1 MKTSKQAI
9 HQYLERQLH
18 SKEEELCLLPFIAD
32 IRKDHPTMSC
42 RAMYFKIKP
51 ETLGRDA
58 FEFLCKTHG
67 FSIEQK
73 PCYKRTTDSFGVTRF
88 KDLTKDLKLTGINQ
102 MFSSD
107 ITYYEICERFYYMTF
122 ILDCYSR
129 MIIGYSVSKRMFT
142 EQTTLPALEMAI
154 KFRKNN
160 WVEGIIF
167 HSDGGGQ
174 YYDKAFLQLTEK
186 FKLKNS
192 MCEYAWEN
200 GKAERINGVIKNNY
214 LKHLDIKNYE
224 DLLIN
229 VDRVVTLYNNE
240 KPHKALNYLTP
251 LEYENKLLTS
261 QKQTTLK
268 MKESFEANS

>member
-1 MKTSKQAI
+1 MTTSKQAI

-18 SKEEELCLLPFIAD
+18 IKEEELCLLPLIAD

-42 RAMYFKIKP
+42 RAMYFKLKP
-51 ETLGRDA
+51 ETFGRDS
-58 FEFLCKTHG
+58 FEELCRANG

-88 KDLTKDLKLTGINQ
+88 KDLTKDLVLTGINQ

-107 ITYYEICERFYYMTF
+107 ITYYEISGRFYYITF
-122 ILDCYSR
+122 VLDCYSR
-129 MIIGYSVSKRMFT
+129 MIVGHSVSTRMFT

-154 KFRKNN
+154 KLRRKS
-160 WVEGIIF
+160 WVDGIIF

-174 YYDKAFLQLTEK
+174 YYDKAFLQLTTK
-186 FKLKNS
+186 YKLRNS

-214 LKHLDIKNYE
+214 LRHLPIANYN
-224 DLLIN
+224 DLVKN
-229 VDRVVTLYNNE
+229 VDRVVSLYNTG

-251 LEYENKLLTS
+251 LDFENKLLTS
-261 QKQTTLK
+261 LKQTTPK
-268 MKESFEANS
+268 MKESFKANR